1 MAIDWPA
8 VMAND
13 YQATVGVIRSLMP
26 ARLNRYGDAEDFV
39 QMAIMDLLRRP
50 EAFTGR
56 NTLILIARRRMID
69 TLRLS
74 CVQRHGGTWPSS

>member
-1 MAIDWPA
+1 MSIDWAA
-8 VMAND
+8 VMADD
-13 YQATVGVIRSLMP
+13 YEATVRVIRSMMP
-26 ARLNRYGDAEDFV
+26 ARLKRYGDAEDFV
-39 QMAIMDLLRRP
+39 MMAIADLVKRP
-50 EAFTGR
+50 DAFTGR